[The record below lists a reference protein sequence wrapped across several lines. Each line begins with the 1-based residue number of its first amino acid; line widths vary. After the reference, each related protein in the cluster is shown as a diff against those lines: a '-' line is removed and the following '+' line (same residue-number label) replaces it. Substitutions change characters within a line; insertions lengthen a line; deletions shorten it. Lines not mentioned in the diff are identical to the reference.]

1 MEKKL
6 VAQLRRLALLF
17 TVLSAWTWTNLS
29 SSVSAQDS
37 GEVGRTDQGV
47 TVNHSIQQL
56 NEAAAALYR
65 HVLDKDIEQVQ
76 EGISRISQ
84 RLEHISFDGQAT
96 VEGIHALTETVVE
109 VKEAAARVRNDEVS
123 LQQAS
128 AKLRLAADS
137 LANPA
142 KPLWLQY
149 FKIMQNDLQAL
160 TLAAE
165 QRVRSDELA
174 GLFNALEEHYETI
187 RPAALIRREPSQIEQ
202 LDAWL
207 SHIKGLVTSKQT
219 DWGQLRS
226 MFEHGSEQ
234 VNLLFGREKDES
246 AFVAYVDGPDRRTAG
261 LLITSVIVIA
271 LGYAGYRKYR
281 AQQDGIV
288 PFQR

>member
-1 MEKKL
+1 
-6 VAQLRRLALLF
+6 
-17 TVLSAWTWTNLS
+17 WTWTNLS

-160 TLAAE
+160 TVAAE

-174 GLFNALEEHYETI
+174 
-187 RPAALIRREPSQIEQ
+187 
-202 LDAWL
+202 
-207 SHIKGLVTSKQT
+207 
-219 DWGQLRS
+219 
-226 MFEHGSEQ
+226 
-234 VNLLFGREKDES
+234 
-246 AFVAYVDGPDRRTAG
+246 
-261 LLITSVIVIA
+261 
-271 LGYAGYRKYR
+271 
-281 AQQDGIV
+281 
-288 PFQR
+288 